1 MLFIGATHAEEASP
15 GGLYQSLVGVVPNQ
29 YVWLKDWGLTVGGW
43 AVAGFTYNPANPSNG
58 SNAPVS
64 FNFRAN
70 EWNLHQLDLFL
81 ERPLAADAEGWAVG
95 GRFDFM
101 FGTDTPYTQAAG
113 HWDSHLVNDNTFRF
127 YKIALP
133 QAYVDIRAPLGDG
146 LSARVGHFY
155 SIIGYESVASPPNFF
170 YSHSY
175 SMKSSP
181 FTHTG
186 VLLSYPMGDM
196 GTFYSGAVTGPDN
209 FDSQFG
215 AWSYLGGFNW
225 KLNGQGASFTFSVL
239 TGDTSETVND
249 NLTYISMALQYPL
262 AENLLYVLQHDQGR
276 QAHVADKG
284 GMAGWYSIVQYL
296 TWQFADELGVGARAE
311 WFRDQNGTR
320 YGVPDTGYYA
330 ATLGMN
336 WKPLKWL
343 AVRPE
348 LRYDWADGP
357 VKIYDNGKQQSQCLL
372 GADVVVQF

>member
-1 MLFIGATHAEEASP
+1 MPPLCRANKISRLPRLPRQNAPKPPA
-15 GGLYQSLVGVVPNQ
+15 
-29 YVWLKDWGLTVGGW
+29 WLKDWGLEAGGW
-43 AVAGFTYNPANPSNG
+43 AAVGFTYNPANPPNG

-81 ERPLAADAEGWAVG
+81 EKPVAAEAVGWALG

-101 FGTDTPYTQAAG
+101 FGTDTPYTQATG
-113 HWDSHLVNDNTFRF
+113 HWDTRLVSDDTFRF

-133 QAYVDIRAPLGDG
+133 QAYLDIRAPLGDG
-146 LSARVGHFY
+146 LGIRLGHFY

-186 VLLSYPMGDM
+186 VLLSYPAWEG

-209 FDSQFG
+209 FDQSFG

-225 KLNGQGASFTFSVL
+225 KLGGQGANVAFSVL
-239 TGDTSETVND
+239 TGDTSETVDD
-249 NLTYISMALQYPL
+249 NLTYVSAVVQYPL
-262 AENLLYVLQHDQGR
+262 SRQWLYVLQHDRGW
-276 QAHVADKG
+276 QAHVAPG
-284 GMAGWYSIVQYL
+284 GGLAGWYSLVQYL
-296 TWQFADELGVGARAE
+296 TWQAAETWGLGVRAE

-330 ATLGMN
+330 ATLGLN
-336 WKPLKWL
+336 WKPLPWL

-357 VKIYDNGKQQSQCLL
+357 AKIYDDGQARSQWLL
-372 GADVVVQF
+372 GADCVVQF